1 MGARCKNA
9 TTYAAS
15 APNGLPTTPDYL
27 LFCYKRSGCFGR
39 VGTLVPTTQGNRRPV
54 FFYGFPQTTL
64 SIPESLPQ
72 WLQHAVYLLYLA
84 ALQ

>member
-15 APNGLPTTPDYL
+15 APNGLPTKPDTL
-27 LFCYKRSGCFGR
+27 LFSYKGSGRFGHR
-39 VGTLVPTTQGNRRPV
+39 GTLVPKTQDNRRPV
-54 FFYGFPQTTL
+54 FFYCFPQTAL

-72 WLQHAVYLLYLA
+72 
-84 ALQ
+84 